1 MARKAVM
8 AKKKAASKKSPNRKP
23 MAKKPASRKPA
34 APARKS
40 SGAKGAGTAGKN
52 SRGTSRQR
60 QARKAAK
67 PTLYGAAPSGPT
79 YKVALMFS
87 LLGEPFAFR
96 HTDLRSGAHKM
107 PEFLAINRYG
117 QVPALTDGE
126 LSLCQSGSILQH
138 LAAKHK
144 KFGGKDAQQQARAR
158 EWLFWDADRLSPG
171 IFRTRAAIRGFIN
184 LAPETTLYF
193 RDHADNGLRVLEA
206 QLGKSK
212 FVAGVEPTI
221 GDIAC
226 YGVLAFAREGTFDL
240 ALYPNISAW
249 MQRMESLPGFKPPYE
264 LLPLHDIA

>member
-1 MARKAVM
+1 MARKAVK
-8 AKKKAASKKSPNRKP
+8 AKKRTAGKKPARKTLTLKKTTLKKPGSKKPTGRHSSAAAKPNRK
-23 MAKKPASRKPA
+23 ATAKPA
-34 APARKS
+34 ARK
-40 SGAKGAGTAGKN
+40 
-52 SRGTSRQR
+52 RP
-60 QARKAAK
+60 AAK
-67 PTLYGAAPSGPT
+67 PTLHGAAPSAPT
-79 YKVALMFS
+79 YKVALMLS

-96 HTDLRSGAHKM
+96 HTDLRSGAHKT

-117 QVPALTDGE
+117 QVPALSDGE
-126 LSLCQSGSILQH
+126 LLLCQSGSILQH

-144 KFGGKDAQQQARAR
+144 KFGGKDALQQARAR
-158 EWLFWDADRLSPG
+158 EWLFWDADKLAPG
-171 IFRTRAAIRGFIN
+171 VLRTRAAIRGFVN
-184 LAPETTLYF
+184 LAPEVTLYF
-193 RDHADNGLRVLEA
+193 RDHADSGLRVLEA

-226 YGVLAFAREGTFDL
+226 YGVLAFAKEGAFDL

>member
-1 MARKAVM
+1 MARKAV
-8 AKKKAASKKSPNRKP
+8 KARKKSPNKKP
-23 MAKKPASRKPA
+23 MGKKTL
-34 APARKS
+34 ARKSAAQARRS
-40 SGAKGAGTAGKN
+40 SGAKGARTAPKAA
-52 SRGTSRQR
+52 RGTPRKAP
-60 QARKAAK
+60 ARAAK
-67 PTLYGAAPSGPT
+67 PILYGAAPSGPT

-138 LAAKHK
+138 LAVKHK

-171 IFRTRAAIRGFIN
+171 VFRTRAAIRGFVN

-193 RDHADNGLRVLEA
+193 RDHADNGLRVLES

-226 YGVLAFAREGTFDL
+226 YGVLAFAREGSFDL

>member
-1 MARKAVM
+1 MARKPVK
-8 AKKKAASKKSPNRKP
+8 AKKKAAGRKSPGKKS
-23 MAKKPASRKPA
+23 ASRKSA
-34 APARKS
+34 APARRS
-40 SGAKGAGTAGKN
+40 PGAKGARTTRKTA
-52 SRGTSRQR
+52 RGIPRKSP
-60 QARKAAK
+60 ARAAAK

-79 YKVALMFS
+79 YKVALMLS

-138 LAAKHK
+138 LAAKHG

-171 IFRTRAAIRGFIN
+171 VFRTRAAIRGFVN
-184 LAPETTLYF
+184 LAPETTVYF
-193 RDHADNGLRVLEA
+193 RDYADNGLRVLES

-226 YGVLAFAREGTFDL
+226 YGVLAFAREGAFDL
-240 ALYPNISAW
+240 AQYPNISAW
-249 MQRMESLPGFKPPYE
+249 MQRMEGLPGFKPPYE

>member
-1 MARKAVM
+1 MARKPVK
-8 AKKKAASKKSPNRKP
+8 AKKQAAGRKSPGKKS
-23 MAKKPASRKPA
+23 ASRKSA
-34 APARKS
+34 APARRS
-40 SGAKGAGTAGKN
+40 PGAKGARTTRKTA
-52 SRGTSRQR
+52 RGIPRKSA
-60 QARKAAK
+60 ARAAAK

-79 YKVALMFS
+79 YKVALMLS

-138 LAAKHK
+138 LAAKHG

-171 IFRTRAAIRGFIN
+171 VFRTRAAIRGFVN
-184 LAPETTLYF
+184 LAPETTVYF
-193 RDHADNGLRVLEA
+193 RDYADNGLRVLES

-226 YGVLAFAREGTFDL
+226 YGVLAFAREGAFDL
-240 ALYPNISAW
+240 AQYPNISAW
-249 MQRMESLPGFKPPYE
+249 MQRMEGLPGFKPPYE

>member
-1 MARKAVM
+1 MARKTAK
-8 AKKKAASKKSPNRKP
+8 AKKKTAGRKSAN
-23 MAKKPASRKPA
+23 KKPASRKSAVPV
-34 APARKS
+34 RRS
-40 SGAKGAGTAGKN
+40 SGAKGART
-52 SRGTSRQR
+52 
-60 QARKAAK
+60 ARKAPARTAAK
-67 PTLYGAAPSGPT
+67 PVLYGAAPSGPT

-138 LAAKHK
+138 LAAKHR

-171 IFRTRAAIRGFIN
+171 VFRTRAAIRGFVN

-193 RDHADNGLRVLEA
+193 RDHADNGLRVLES

-226 YGVLAFAREGTFDL
+226 YGVLAFAREGSFDL

>member
-1 MARKAVM
+1 
-8 AKKKAASKKSPNRKP
+8 
-23 MAKKPASRKPA
+23 
-34 APARKS
+34 
-40 SGAKGAGTAGKN
+40 
-52 SRGTSRQR
+52 
-60 QARKAAK
+60 
-67 PTLYGAAPSGPT
+67 LYGAAPSGPT
-79 YKVALMFS
+79 YKVALMLS

-138 LAAKHK
+138 LAAKHG

-171 IFRTRAAIRGFIN
+171 VFRTRAAIRGFVN
-184 LAPETTLYF
+184 LAPETTVYF
-193 RDHADNGLRVLEA
+193 RDYADNGLRVLES

-226 YGVLAFAREGTFDL
+226 YGVLAFAREGAFDL
-240 ALYPNISAW
+240 AQYPNISAW
-249 MQRMESLPGFKPPYE
+249 MQRMEGLPGFKPPYE

>member
-1 MARKAVM
+1 MVRKPVK
-8 AKKKAASKKSPNRKP
+8 AKKKAAGKKA
-23 MAKKPASRKPA
+23 MAKKPVARKSA
-34 APARKS
+34 APARRS
-40 SGAKGAGTAGKN
+40 PGAKGARTTRKN
-52 SRGTSRQR
+52 ARGTPRKSP
-60 QARKAAK
+60 ARAAAK

-79 YKVALMFS
+79 YKVALMLS

-138 LAAKHK
+138 LAAKHG

-158 EWLFWDADRLSPG
+158 DWLFWDADRLSPG
-171 IFRTRAAIRGFIN
+171 VFRTRAAIRGFLN
-184 LAPETTLYF
+184 LAPETTVYF
-193 RDHADNGLRVLEA
+193 RDYADNGLRVLEA

-226 YGVLAFAREGTFDL
+226 YGVLAFAREGAFDL
-240 ALYPNISAW
+240 AQYPNISAW
-249 MQRMESLPGFKPPYE
+249 MQRMEGLPGFKPPYE

>member
-1 MARKAVM
+1 MARKAVK
-8 AKKKAASKKSPNRKP
+8 AKKKSPNKKP
-23 MAKKPASRKPA
+23 MGKKSLAGKST
-34 APARKS
+34 APARRS
-40 SGAKGAGTAGKN
+40 SGAKGARTVRKTARSTPRKAP
-52 SRGTSRQR
+52 
-60 QARKAAK
+60 ARAAAK

-171 IFRTRAAIRGFIN
+171 VFRTRAAIRGFVN

-193 RDHADNGLRVLEA
+193 RDHADNGLRVLES

-212 FVAGVEPTI
+212 FVAGLEPTI

-226 YGVLAFAREGTFDL
+226 YGVLAFAREGSFDL